1 MRSSLLALAA
11 GALLA
16 GCTLPGAAVDPA
28 AAPDAE
34 AATLLPL
41 ALRASGATDAY
52 VCAYVVIVG
61 DCAVLLEGRSLV
73 PLEAPGR
80 LARVKA
86 DVAWTETSPAT
97 MWIYLVGG
105 DGTTYDEEPLEEAY
119 GTPPLSIEWDLAR
132 RDHEAFALIV
142 YSMTYEGLI
151 VAGAGAAPPV
161 GFRVEGMLLHEPP
174 ADETSI

>member
-1 MRSSLLALAA
+1 VDGSVPRLDVD
-11 GALLA
+11 
-16 GCTLPGAAVDPA
+16 LP
-28 AAPDAE
+28 
-34 AATLLPL
+34 
-41 ALRASGATDAY
+41 RW
-52 VCAYVVIVG
+52 
-61 DCAVLLEGRSLV
+61 GRRDDL
-73 PLEAPGR
+73 
-80 LARVKA
+80 
-86 DVAWTETSPAT
+86 
-97 MWIYLVGG
+97 
-105 DGTTYDEEPLEEAY
+105 DEEPLEEAY